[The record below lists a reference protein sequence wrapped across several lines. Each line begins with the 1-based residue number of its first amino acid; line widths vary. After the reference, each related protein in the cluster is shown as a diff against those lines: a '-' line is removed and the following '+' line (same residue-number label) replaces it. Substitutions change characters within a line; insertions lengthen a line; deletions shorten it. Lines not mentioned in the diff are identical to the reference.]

1 MTTLP
6 LGAVVEWGNLL
17 QVVYVSL
24 IAGVGIT
31 LIWSLG
37 LVGVARFDDRRRVGD
52 RGGAARYAA
61 LAIVSG
67 LVVIAVLVEAVII
80 MTTK

>member
-1 MTTLP
+1 MI
-6 LGAVVEWGNLL
+6 AAAVEWGDLL

-31 LIWSLG
+31 LVWSIG
-37 LVGVARFDDRRRVGD
+37 IVGVANWDERRQAGN
-52 RGGAARYAA
+52 RGPAAAYAA
-61 LAIVSG
+61 VALLAGAIV
-67 LVVIAVLVEAVII
+67 VAAIVQAVII

>member
-1 MTTLP
+1 MI
-6 LGAVVEWGNLL
+6 AAIVEWGDLL

-31 LIWSLG
+31 LVWSVG
-37 LVGVARFDDRRRVGD
+37 IVGVASWDARRRAGD
-52 RGGAARYAA
+52 RAAAAAYAA
-61 LAIVSG
+61 LAFLAGAAVVAAIVQ
-67 LVVIAVLVEAVII
+67 AVII

>member
-1 MTTLP
+1 MIAE
-6 LGAVVEWGNLL
+6 AVAWGDLL

-31 LIWSLG
+31 LIWSVG
-37 LVGVARFDDRRRVGD
+37 IVGVAKWDAHRQAGD
-52 RGGAARYAA
+52 TGGAAGYAA
-61 LAIVSG
+61 LAVLAG
-67 LVVIAVLVEAVII
+67 LAVVAAIVEAIII

>member
-1 MTTLP
+1 MIA
-6 LGAVVEWGNLL
+6 AVVEWGDLL

-31 LIWSLG
+31 LVWSVG
-37 LVGVARFDDRRRVGD
+37 IVGVANWDQRRQAGN
-52 RGGAARYAA
+52 RGGAAAYAA
-61 LAIVSG
+61 LAVIAG
-67 LVVIAVLVEAVII
+67 LVVVAVIVEAVII